1 MIDLPRISSDARL
14 YLRPERFI
22 DSPVGRDGAFA
33 RLAGGMLFHSGY
45 ELFIAEGGA
54 RVASVAIDVADL
66 DAVLT
71 QLTEAQAARLRDQV
85 ARLAAPRPAMTLG
98 DRVLRFDQPQVMGI
112 LNVTPDSFSDG
123 GAHKGDPAGAADAGA
138 RMAEAGAAVIDVGGE
153 STRPGAATVWEG
165 DEIKRVVPVVERLA
179 RGGNL
184 VSIDTRKASVME
196 AALGAG
202 AAIVNDVAALAYD
215 ERAIEVVARSGCPVV
230 LMHSPDPKEGGH
242 GDMPGGDALL
252 AVYDWLEA
260 RIEAVVAAGVDRA
273 KIIVDPGI
281 GFGKTVAQNLELMNG
296 LALFHALGCPV
307 LLGASRKRLIGALS
321 NEAPADRRLGG
332 SLTLAMK
339 AIETG
344 CQIIRVHD
352 VAETV
357 QAVRVWRG
365 LRDAALTQRLG

>member
-1 MIDLPRISSDARL
+1 MMHLPNISPDARL
-14 YLRPERFI
+14 YLRPDRFI

-33 RLAGGMLFHSGY
+33 RLAGGMVFHSGY
-45 ELFIAEGGA
+45 ELIVAEGGE
-54 RVASVAIDVADL
+54 RRASVAVDVADL
-66 DAVLT
+66 DAVMGAVS
-71 QLTEAQAARLRDQV
+71 EAQAARLGEQV
-85 ARLAAPRPAMTLG
+85 ARLAAPRPVMTLG
-98 DRVLRFDQPQVMGI
+98 TRVLRFDQPQVMGI

-123 GAHKGDPAGAADAGA
+123 GAHGDDPAGAADAGA
-138 RMAEAGAAVIDVGGE
+138 RMAEAGAAIVDVGGE
-153 STRPGAATVWEG
+153 STRPGAQTVWEG
-165 DEIKRVVPVVERLA
+165 DEIKRVLPVIERLA

-184 VSIDTRKASVME
+184 VSIDTRKAAVME

-215 ERAIEVVARSGCPVV
+215 ERAVEVVARSGCPVV
-230 LMHSPDPKEGGH
+230 LMHSPDPKDGGH
-242 GDMPGGDALL
+242 GDLPPGDALL
-252 AVYDWLEA
+252 AIYDWLEA
-260 RIEAVVAAGVDRA
+260 RIAAVVAAGVDRA

-321 NEAPADRRLGG
+321 NEASADARLGG
-332 SLTLAMK
+332 SLALAMK

-365 LRDAALTQRLG
+365 LRDAALTQRVG

>member
-1 MIDLPRISSDARL
+1 MIDLPRISPDARL

-22 DSPVGRDGAFA
+22 DSPVGRDGTFA

-45 ELFIAEGGA
+45 ELIVAEAGV
-54 RVASVAIDVADL
+54 RVTSIPVDVADL
-66 DAVLT
+66 DAVLET
-71 QLTEAQAARLRDQV
+71 MSDAQAARLREQV
-85 ARLAAPRPAMTLG
+85 TRLAAPRPAMTLG

-123 GAHKGDPAGAADAGA
+123 GRLQDDPVAAAQAGA
-138 RMAEAGAAVIDVGGE
+138 RLAEAGAAIIDVGGE
-153 STRPGAATVWEG
+153 STRPGAPTIWEG
-165 DEIKRVVPVVERLA
+165 DEIRRVAPVVERLA

-184 VSIDTRKASVME
+184 VSIDTRKAGVME
-196 AALGAG
+196 AALGMGAG
-202 AAIVNDVAALAYD
+202 IVNDVAALAYD
-215 ERAIEVVARSGCPVV
+215 DRAAEVVARAGCPVV
-230 LMHSPDPKEGGH
+230 LMHSPNPREGGH
-242 GDMPGGDALL
+242 GEMPGGDPLL
-252 AVYDWLEA
+252 GVYDWLEA
-260 RIEAVVAAGVDRA
+260 RIAAVVAAGIDRA

-281 GFGKTVAQNLELMNG
+281 GFGKSIAQNLALMNG

-321 NEAPADRRLGG
+321 NEAPASERLGG
-332 SLTLAMK
+332 SLALAMK